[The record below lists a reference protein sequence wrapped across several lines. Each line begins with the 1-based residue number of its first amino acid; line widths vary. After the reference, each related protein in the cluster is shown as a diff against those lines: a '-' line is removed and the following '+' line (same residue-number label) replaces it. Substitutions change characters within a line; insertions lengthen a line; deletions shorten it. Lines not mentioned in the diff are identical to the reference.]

1 MVGVAVTTSD
11 WKVVLV
17 RHGEAT
23 STSEN
28 PERPLT
34 INGRRH
40 AEQIATWL
48 EEHEIEL
55 DEIFH
60 STKLRSRQTAKIFGN
75 RLGVPPARVHQV
87 AGLNPHDD
95 PRTMAERIETTRTSV
110 MVVGHLPHL
119 NRLASAL
126 LLSDGGSLQ
135 FRFVDAGAVILGQ
148 GRGGWQIEAVIGHDL
163 V

>member
-1 MVGVAVTTSD
+1 MTTSG

-34 INGRRH
+34 IDGRRH

-55 DEIFH
+55 DEILH
-60 STKLRSRQTAKIFGN
+60 SSKLRSRQTAKIFGN
-75 RLGVPPARVHQV
+75 RLGVPPPRVHQV
-87 AGLNPHDD
+87 PGLNPHDD
-95 PRTMAERIETTRTSV
+95 PRTMADQIEAARSSV

-126 LLSDGGSLQ
+126 LIGDAGSLQ

-148 GRGGWQIEAVIGHDL
+148 GRGGWQIEAVIGHD
-163 V
+163 VV

>member
-1 MVGVAVTTSD
+1 MTTSG

-23 STSEN
+23 STTDN

-34 INGRRH
+34 ITGRQH
-40 AEQIATWL
+40 AERIATWL
-48 EEHEIEL
+48 EAHDVEP
-55 DEIFH
+55 DEILH
-60 STKLRSRQTAKIFGN
+60 STKLRARQTAKILGH
-75 RLGVPPARVHQV
+75 RLGVPPSRVFEV
-87 AGLNPHDD
+87 ADLGPHDEPQSVVD
-95 PRTMAERIETTRTSV
+95 RLEAGQRSV

-126 LLSDGGSLQ
+126 LVGGAASIQ
-135 FRFVDAGAVILGQ
+135 FRFVDAGAVVLA
-148 GRGGWQIEAVIGHDL
+148 RVWDGWRIDAVIGHDL